1 MGLSSAVHSFTDPDA
16 YAATIRQATTR
27 LTVTRRGHFT
37 AQIIRIDL
45 HRLWMQRFSESLPRV
60 LHTNSL
66 GGRAVISFRTQPGPD
81 LSWGGF
87 DLQPAQLIRHVVGGG
102 SYQYSTGA
110 TGIGAMSL
118 PLEDMA
124 SAASV
129 VAGCDLALPRD
140 ALLIIPR
147 AASMARLQRLHAAA
161 GHLAETAP
169 EVIAHPEAARGLEQ
183 ALIEA
188 MVDCLTAG
196 DIAEEHAAQ
205 RRHELIMRRFYELM
219 EESPDQPLY
228 VPEICKAIGVAER
241 TFRTC
246 CQEQLGVSPKHYL
259 LRRRMQLARR
269 DLKRAMPAATTVT
282 EVAGRYGFWHFGRF
296 ASAYKSLF
304 GELPLVT
311 LGRTPE

>member
-1 MGLSSAVHSFTDPDA
+1 MYEAAGGEALGLSSAVHSFTDPDA
-16 YAATIRQATTR
+16 YAATIRQTTAR
-27 LTVTRRGHFT
+27 LTVTRRGRFT

-87 DLQPAQLIRHVVGGG
+87 DLQPAQFIRHVVGGG
-102 SYQYSTGA
+102 SYQHSTGA

-129 VAGCDLALPRD
+129 IAGCDLALPRD

-147 AASMARLQRLHAAA
+147 AASMAKLQRLHAAA

-196 DIAEEHAAQ
+196 QPPQIVRANGIDICYEIFGDASARADAADHGARRPDDPVGRRVLPSSSRRAAFASSASTTATSASRAISPAASRMTLAGIAEAAISENPGHSALQ
-205 RRHELIMRRFYELM
+205 AARHG
-219 EESPDQPLY
+219 
-228 VPEICKAIGVAER
+228 A
-241 TFRTC
+241 
-246 CQEQLGVSPKHYL
+246 
-259 LRRRMQLARR
+259 
-269 DLKRAMPAATTVT
+269 
-282 EVAGRYGFWHFGRF
+282 
-296 ASAYKSLF
+296 
-304 GELPLVT
+304 
-311 LGRTPE
+311 RTPSG

>member
-1 MGLSSAVHSFTDPDA
+1 MDAAILGEFAAGFAYEQSRWARRHLIPDSAWTRPVLGRLRSAAGAAHPTRCGRRLLS
-16 YAATIRQATTR
+16 
-27 LTVTRRGHFT
+27 
-37 AQIIRIDL
+37 
-45 HRLWMQRFSESLPRV
+45 
-60 LHTNSL
+60 
-66 GGRAVISFRTQPGPD
+66 
-81 LSWGGF
+81 
-87 DLQPAQLIRHVVGGG
+87 
-102 SYQYSTGA
+102 YSTGA

-219 EESPDQPLY
+219 EEIPRSATVRPGDLQGDRGCGAN
-228 VPEICKAIGVAER
+228 I
-241 TFRTC
+241 
-246 CQEQLGVSPKHYL
+246 SDL
-259 LRRRMQLARR
+259 LP
-269 DLKRAMPAATTVT
+269 RAT
-282 EVAGRYGFWHFGRF
+282 W
-296 ASAYKSLF
+296 S
-304 GELPLVT
+304 
-311 LGRTPE
+311 